1 MAAQSSSD
9 GVRVVK
15 QPSRAD
21 LAQAIERGDIDTV
34 VMAFPDLQG
43 RLVGKRTTGRF
54 FLEQVAEHGTE
65 NCDYLIATD
74 FDDVAVPGYKF
85 ASYDLGYGDM
95 LARADFGTIRYTP
108 WVPKT
113 ALILCDLYSVKTG
126 EPIRVAPRQILR
138 DQVAAAQRMHLEPM
152 IGSEIEFYLF
162 RDSYEQIHARGY
174 DGLTPH
180 SPFMEDYQIVQTTR
194 DEYVVGEIRRGLE
207 AAGIPV
213 EFSKGEAGRGQH
225 ELNLAYTRALEMAD
239 RNIVYKT
246 AAKEIAGALGRSVTF
261 MAKYDF
267 AETGSSCH
275 VHSSLWHLS
284 EGAVRGSAFDGGAQG
299 RGAHSVGGHGR
310 GAHADAHAPAF
321 TDHFLMYLAGQLVA
335 ARDFSILWGPT
346 VNSYKRFQPGSW
358 APTAV
363 AWGVDNR
370 TLGYRVVGHGA
381 STRVECRI
389 PGADA
394 NSYLAFAGTIAA
406 GLYGIRHKL
415 QLPEPYAG
423 NGYEASDLP
432 RIPSTLAE
440 AADLWQHSEIARECF
455 GDDVHH
461 HLLNM
466 ARHEWSTFNQTVTD
480 WERVRYFDRA

>member
-1 MAAQSSSD
+1 MPAQPTREELT
-9 GVRVVK
+9 G
-15 QPSRAD
+15 
-21 LAQAIERGDIDTV
+21 AIQRGEIDTV

-54 FLEQVAEHGTE
+54 FLEHVAEHGTE

-74 FDDVAVPGYKF
+74 FDDVAVPGYRF
-85 ASYDLGYGDM
+85 ASYDIGYGDM
-95 LARADFGTIRYTP
+95 VARADFSTLRFTP

-113 ALILCDLYSVKTG
+113 ALILCDLFSVKAG
-126 EPIRVAPRQILR
+126 EPIGVAPRQVLR
-138 DQVAAAQRMHLEPM
+138 DQVAAAREINLEPM

-162 RDSYEQIHARGY
+162 RDSYEQMHARGY
-174 DGLTPH
+174 SNLTPH
-180 SPFMEDYQIVQTTR
+180 SPFMEDYQVVQTTR

-246 AAKEIAGALGRSVTF
+246 AAKEIASGLGRSVTF

-284 EGAVRGSAFDGGAQG
+284 EGAIRGSAFDAG
-299 RGAHSVGGHGR
+299 S
-310 GAHADAHAPAF
+310 HASEM
-321 TDHFLMYLAGQLVA
+321 TEHFRMYLAGQLAA
-335 ARDFSILWGPT
+335 ARDFSILWAPT

-363 AWGVDNR
+363 AWGQDNR

-394 NSYLAFAGTIAA
+394 NSYFAFAGTIAA
-406 GLYGIRHKL
+406 GLYGIRHRL
-415 QLPEPYAG
+415 QLSDAYNG
-423 NGYEASDLP
+423 NGYEANDVP
-432 RIPSTLAE
+432 RIPGTLAE
-440 AADLWQHSEIARECF
+440 AADLWERSEIARECF
-455 GDDVHH
+455 GADVHH
-461 HLLNM
+461 HLLTM
-466 ARHEWSTFNQTVTD
+466 ARHEWSMFNNSVTD
-480 WERVRYFDRA
+480 WERIRYFDRA

>member
-1 MAAQSSSD
+1 M
-9 GVRVVK
+9 K
-15 QPSRAD
+15 QPTRDELFA
-21 LAQAIERGDIDTV
+21 AIERGDIDTV

-74 FDDVAVPGYKF
+74 FDDVAVPGYRF

-95 LARADFGTIRYTP
+95 LARADFATIRITP

-113 ALILCDLYSVKTG
+113 ALVLCDLFSVKTG
-126 EPIRVAPRQILR
+126 EPIRVAPRQVLR
-138 DQVAAAQRMHLEPM
+138 DQVIAAQRMNLEPM

-162 RDSYEQIHARGY
+162 RDSYEEIHARGHR
-174 DGLTPH
+174 DLTPH
-180 SPFMEDYQIVQTTR
+180 SPFMEDYQIAQTTR

-239 RNIVYKT
+239 RNMVYKT
-246 AAKEIAGALGRSVTF
+246 AAKEIAAGLGRSVTF

-284 EGAVRGSAFDGGAQG
+284 EGAVRGSAFDGGDG
-299 RGAHSVGGHGR
+299 VPGGASRH
-310 GAHADAHAPAF
+310 HAPTL
-321 TDHFLMYLAGQLVA
+321 TDHFRMYLAGQLAA

-363 AWGVDNR
+363 AWGIDNR

-381 STRVECRI
+381 ATRVECRV

-394 NSYLAFAGTIAA
+394 NSYFAFAGTIAA
-406 GLYGIRHKL
+406 GLYGIRHRL
-415 QLPEPYAG
+415 QLPDAYQG
-423 NGYEASDLP
+423 NGYDAKDLP
-432 RIPSTLAE
+432 RIPATLAE
-440 AADLWQHSEIARECF
+440 AADLWERSDIARECF

-461 HLLNM
+461 HLLTM
-466 ARHEWSTFNQTVTD
+466 ARHEWATFNGAVTD
-480 WERVRYFDRA
+480 WERTRYFERA

>member
-1 MAAQSSSD
+1 MAAQSSGD
-9 GVRVVK
+9 GVGGAR
-15 QPSRAD
+15 QPSRDD
-21 LAQAIERGDIDTV
+21 LTRAIERGDIDTV

-43 RLVGKRTTGRF
+43 RLVGKRTTGKF

-74 FDDVAVPGYKF
+74 FDDVAVPGYRF

-95 LARADFGTIRYTP
+95 LARADFSTIRYTP

-113 ALILCDLYSVKTG
+113 ALILCDLHSVKTG
-126 EPIRVAPRQILR
+126 EPIRVSPRQVLR
-138 DQVAAAQRMHLEPM
+138 DQVAAARKMHLEPM

-174 DGLTPH
+174 GNLTPH

-194 DEYVVGEIRRGLE
+194 DEYVIGEIRRGLE

-239 RNIVYKT
+239 RNTVYKT

-284 EGAVRGSAFDGGAQG
+284 EGAVRGSAFDAGS
-299 RGAHSVGGHGR
+299 HSASDH
-310 GAHADAHAPAF
+310 AHAM
-321 TDHFLMYLAGQLVA
+321 TDHFRMYLAGQLAA

-370 TLGYRVVGHGA
+370 TLGYRVVGHDA

-415 QLPEPYAG
+415 QLPGAYAG
-423 NGYEASDLP
+423 NGYEAGDLP

-440 AADLWQHSEIARECF
+440 AADLWQRSEIARRSSRIATRKTAT
-455 GDDVHH
+455 
-461 HLLNM
+461 M
-466 ARHEWSTFNQTVTD
+466 TKARSVATLPPES
-480 WERVRYFDRA
+480 RR

>member
-1 MAAQSSSD
+1 MS
-9 GVRVVK
+9 V
-15 QPSRAD
+15 QPTRD
-21 LAQAIERGDIDTV
+21 ELVGAIESGAIDTV

-74 FDDVAVPGYKF
+74 FDDVAVPGYRF

-95 LARADFGTIRYTP
+95 LARADFGTIRITP

-113 ALILCDLYSVKTG
+113 ALILCDLFAAKTG
-126 EPIRVAPRQILR
+126 APIGVAPRQVLR
-138 DQVAAAQRMHLEPM
+138 DQVQAARRMNLEPM

-162 RDSYEQIHARGY
+162 RDSYEQIHERGY
-174 DGLTPH
+174 QDLTPH
-180 SPFMEDYQIVQTTR
+180 SPFMQDYQVVQTTR

-225 ELNLAYTRALEMAD
+225 ELNLAYTHALEMAD

-246 AAKEIAGALGRSVTF
+246 AAKEIAAGLGRSVTF

-275 VHSSLWHLS
+275 VHSSLWHLG
-284 EGAVRGSAFDGGAQG
+284 ERGLGGSAFDGGA
-299 RGAHSVGGHGR
+299 AL
-310 GAHADAHAPAF
+310 
-321 TDHFLMYLAGQLVA
+321 TDDFRMYLAGQLAA

-381 STRVECRI
+381 SSRVECRI

-406 GLYGIRHKL
+406 GLYGIRHRL
-415 QLPEPYAG
+415 ALSEAYIG
-423 NGYEASDLP
+423 NGYEAKDLP
-432 RIPSTLAE
+432 RIPTTLAE
-440 AADLWQHSEIARECF
+440 AADLWERSDIARECF
-455 GDDVHH
+455 GADVHH
-461 HLLNM
+461 HLLTM
-466 ARHEWSTFNQTVTD
+466 ARHEWSSFNSSVTD

>member
-1 MAAQSSSD
+1 MS
-9 GVRVVK
+9 V
-15 QPSRAD
+15 QPTRD
-21 LAQAIERGDIDTV
+21 ELVGAIESGAIDTV

-74 FDDVAVPGYKF
+74 FDDVAVPGYRF

-95 LARADFGTIRYTP
+95 LARADFGTIRITP

-113 ALILCDLYSVKTG
+113 ALILCDLFAAKTG
-126 EPIRVAPRQILR
+126 APIGVAPRQVLR
-138 DQVAAAQRMHLEPM
+138 DQVQAARRMNLEPM

-162 RDSYEQIHARGY
+162 RDSYEQIHERGY
-174 DGLTPH
+174 QDLTPH
-180 SPFMEDYQIVQTTR
+180 SPFMQDYQVVQTTR

-225 ELNLAYTRALEMAD
+225 ELNLAYTHALEMAD

-246 AAKEIAGALGRSVTF
+246 AAKEIAAGLGRSVTF

-284 EGAVRGSAFDGGAQG
+284 ERGLGGSAFDGGAALTEDF
-299 RGAHSVGGHGR
+299 R
-310 GAHADAHAPAF
+310 
-321 TDHFLMYLAGQLVA
+321 MYLAGQLA
-335 ARDFSILWGPT
+335 AAQDFSILWAPT

-381 STRVECRI
+381 SSRVECRI

-406 GLYGIRHKL
+406 GLYGIRHRL
-415 QLPEPYAG
+415 ALSEAYTG
-423 NGYEASDLP
+423 NGYEAKDLP
-432 RIPSTLAE
+432 RIPTTLAE
-440 AADLWQHSEIARECF
+440 AADLWERSDIARECF
-455 GDDVHH
+455 GADVHH
-461 HLLNM
+461 HLLTM
-466 ARHEWSTFNQTVTD
+466 ARHEWSSFNSSVTD

>member
-1 MAAQSSSD
+1 MS
-9 GVRVVK
+9 V
-15 QPSRAD
+15 QPTRD
-21 LAQAIERGDIDTV
+21 ELVGAIESGAIDTV

-74 FDDVAVPGYKF
+74 FDDVAVPGYRF

-95 LARADFGTIRYTP
+95 LARADFGTIRITP

-113 ALILCDLYSVKTG
+113 ALILCDLFAAKTG
-126 EPIRVAPRQILR
+126 APIGVAPRQVLR
-138 DQVAAAQRMHLEPM
+138 DQVHAARRMSLEPM

-162 RDSYEQIHARGY
+162 RDSYEQIHERGY
-174 DGLTPH
+174 QDLTPH
-180 SPFMEDYQIVQTTR
+180 SPFMQDYQVVQTTR

-225 ELNLAYTRALEMAD
+225 ELNLAYTHALEMAD

-246 AAKEIAGALGRSVTF
+246 AAKEIAAGLGRSVTF

-284 EGAVRGSAFDGGAQG
+284 DRGLGGSAFDGGA
-299 RGAHSVGGHGR
+299 AL
-310 GAHADAHAPAF
+310 
-321 TDHFLMYLAGQLVA
+321 TDDFRMYLAGQLAA

-381 STRVECRI
+381 SSRVECRI

-406 GLYGIRHKL
+406 GLYGIRHRL
-415 QLPEPYAG
+415 ALSEAYTG
-423 NGYEASDLP
+423 NGYEAKDLP
-432 RIPSTLAE
+432 RIPTTLAE
-440 AADLWQHSEIARECF
+440 AADLWERSDIARECF
-455 GDDVHH
+455 GADVHH
-461 HLLNM
+461 HLLTM
-466 ARHEWSTFNQTVTD
+466 ARHEWSSFNSSVTD

>member
-1 MAAQSSSD
+1 MGALSSGDSA
-9 GVRVVK
+9 GGAKR
-15 QPSRAD
+15 PSYD
-21 LAQAIERGDIDTV
+21 QLVELIERGDIDTV

-54 FLEQVAEHGTE
+54 FLDHVAEHGTE

-74 FDDVAVPGYKF
+74 FDDVAVPGYEF

-95 LARADFGTIRYTP
+95 LARADFDTIFITP
-108 WVPKT
+108 WVPRT
-113 ALILCDLYSVKTG
+113 VLVLCDLFSVSTG
-126 EPIRVAPRQILR
+126 APIGVAPRQVLR
-138 DQVAAAQRMHLEPM
+138 DQVAAARRMNLEPM

-162 RDSYEQIHARGY
+162 HDSYERLHLRGY
-174 DGLTPH
+174 REPTPH

-194 DEYVVGEIRRGLE
+194 DEYVLGEIRRGLD

-225 ELNLAYTRALEMAD
+225 ELNLAYARAVDMAD
-239 RNIVYKT
+239 RNAVYKT
-246 AAKEIAGALGRSVTF
+246 AAKEIAAALGRSVTF

-284 EGAVRGSAFDGGAQG
+284 EGSIRGSAFDAGH
-299 RGAHSVGGHGR
+299 AHG
-310 GAHADAHAPAF
+310 DDDPAL
-321 TDHFLMYLAGQLVA
+321 TEHFRMYLAGQLA
-335 ARDFSILWGPT
+335 AAQDFSILWGPT

-370 TLGYRVVGHGA
+370 TLGYRVVGHGSSA
-381 STRVECRI
+381 RVECRI

-406 GLYGIRHKL
+406 GLYGIRHGL
-415 QLPEPYAG
+415 ELRGPYTG
-423 NGYEASDLP
+423 NGYEAEDLP
-432 RIPSTLAE
+432 RIPASLAE
-440 AADLWQHSEIARECF
+440 AADLWEESPIARECF
-455 GDDVHH
+455 GEEVHH
-461 HLLNM
+461 HLLTM

-480 WERVRYFDRA
+480 WERLRYFDRA

>member
-1 MAAQSSSD
+1 MAARSTSD
-9 GVRVVK
+9 GVVATRDEL
-15 QPSRAD
+15 RN
-21 LAQAIERGDIDTV
+21 AIRRGDIDTV

-43 RLVGKRTTGRF
+43 RLVGKRTTGTF
-54 FLEQVAEHGTE
+54 FLQQVEELGTE

-95 LARADFGTIRYTP
+95 LARADFGTIRVTP

-113 ALILCDLYSVKTG
+113 ALILCDLFSVKTG
-126 EPIRVAPRQILR
+126 EPINVAPRQILR

-162 RDSYEQIHARGY
+162 RDSYDQLHDKGY
-174 DGLTPH
+174 RNLLPH
-180 SPFMEDYQIVQTTR
+180 SPYMEDYQIVQTTR

-225 ELNLAYTRALEMAD
+225 EINLSYTRALEMAD

-246 AAKEIAGALGRSVTF
+246 AAKEIAAGLGRSVTF

-284 EGAVRGSAFDGGAQG
+284 EGAVRGSAFDGGH
-299 RGAHSVGGHGR
+299 GAGGHGAGEH
-310 GAHADAHAPAF
+310 GAGGHGAAL
-321 TDHFLMYLAGQLVA
+321 TDHFRMYLAGQLAA
-335 ARDFSILWGPT
+335 ARDFSILWAPT

-363 AWGVDNR
+363 AWGSDNR

-381 STRVECRI
+381 GTRVECRI

-406 GLYGIRHKL
+406 GLYGIRHRL
-415 QLPEPYAG
+415 QLEDAYAG
-423 NGYEASDLP
+423 NGYEAKDLP
-432 RIPSTLAE
+432 RIPTTLAE
-440 AADLWQHSEIARECF
+440 AADLWEQSSIARECF

-466 ARHEWSTFNQTVTD
+466 ARHEWSSFQQTVTD
-480 WERVRYFDRA
+480 WERVRYFERA